1 MYHYLEES
9 INKLRTK
16 IIKMGSLVEEQI
28 NFAIKA
34 IFEGNN
40 EIANLVIERDEKV
53 DKYEVKIDK
62 LCQRIFALT
71 QPVAVD
77 LRLIMSALSINNNLE
92 RMGDCAVNIVMDIDK
107 IKNYTYLLQKIGVDK
122 MADLVKLN
130 VKNGLDSFINN
141 DDVLAHEVIISDD
154 IIDKYNRELIKPVIV
169 EMRNNKDMIEA
180 GICIVDII
188 RNFERLSDH
197 STNIAEEVVFLSES
211 KIIKHKKESND
222 LEDYIN
228 PPDNP

>member
-9 INKLRTK
+9 IDKLRTK

-34 IFEGNN
+34 IFESNN

-107 IKNYTYLLQKIGVDK
+107 IKNYTYLLPKIGVDK

-154 IIDKYNRELIKPVIV
+154 IIDKYNRELIKPVIA

-180 GICIVDII
+180 GIYIVDII

-211 KIIKHKKESND
+211 KIIKHKKESNNI
-222 LEDYIN
+222 EDYIN